1 MHCDIDNAAKE
12 TYNHNYNMIL
22 LGDITEIEPKNI
34 SDYDILCTSFPC
46 FIVESQ
52 TLTNNGYK
60 NIENIEITDKLLTH
74 TRKFQN
80 ILNLQKNIYW

>member
-1 MHCDIDNAAKE
+1 MACDIDNAAKE
-12 TYNHNYNMIL
+12 TYNRNYNMIP

>member
-1 MHCDIDNAAKE
+1 
-12 TYNHNYNMIL
+12 MIL